1 MANSVK
7 DLEIKIKKYAT
18 SYYEGNP
25 EISDKE
31 FDKLVDELKKKDPN
45 NKLLTSVGWGYLK

>member
-31 FDKLVDELKKKDPN
+31 FDKLVKERP
-45 NKLLTSVGWGYLK
+45 